1 MMRIDLYNSA
11 ASQISSEQSSQQ
23 VSAQN
28 AAKSGQPSGEDRATL
43 TSDSTS
49 VGSLVSTAL
58 ASPEVRQDLVAS
70 LRQSVASGQYDLDPN
85 KIAGSMIDDQV

>member
-1 MMRIDLYNSA
+1 MRIDLYNSA

-28 AAKSGQPSGEDRATL
+28 AAKPGQPSGEDRATL
-43 TSDSTS
+43 TSDSAT
-49 VGSLVSTAL
+49 VGSLVSTAM